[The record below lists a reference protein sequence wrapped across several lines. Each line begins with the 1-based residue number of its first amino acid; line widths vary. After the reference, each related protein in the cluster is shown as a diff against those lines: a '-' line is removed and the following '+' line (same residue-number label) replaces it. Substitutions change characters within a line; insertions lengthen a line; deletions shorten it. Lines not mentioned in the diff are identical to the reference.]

1 MLRPEPFDIVI
12 ILLVALLLFGANR
25 LPETARGI
33 GQAIREFRA
42 AITGRD
48 ANDVSPEGASLPK
61 PAVPVARGEDTNT
74 VSCKNCGKP
83 IQQGSKFCHACGAG
97 Q

>member
-1 MLRPEPFDIVI
+1 MLRPEPLDIVI
-12 ILLVALLLFGANR
+12 IIFVALLLFGANR
-25 LPETARGI
+25 LPETARGM

-48 ANDVSPEGASLPK
+48 GNDVSPEGASLPR
-61 PAVPVARGEDTNT
+61 PAVPVARDDDTNT

-83 IQQGSKFCHACGAG
+83 IQQGSKFCHECGTA